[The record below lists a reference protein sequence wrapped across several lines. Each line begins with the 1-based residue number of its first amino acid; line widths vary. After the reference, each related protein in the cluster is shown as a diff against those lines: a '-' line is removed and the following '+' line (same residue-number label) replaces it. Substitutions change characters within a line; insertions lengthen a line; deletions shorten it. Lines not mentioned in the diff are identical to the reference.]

1 MPSRATKAPDAM
13 DTVIDSVVDRI
24 GRRGWPLL
32 ASVLF
37 VIVGVI
43 YFFRWGSVFHHN
55 PSQWLS
61 PGDLWDTVR
70 ASTSLVAG
78 HLGAIYSSHS
88 GFFSPPAFLIVLAPL
103 SALRY
108 RFNTTFVEVRDHGHL
123 LAHPLSYHAT
133 SGGPY
138 FTTSTAFLGA
148 KQFAVH
154 SELFVVLALYVLV
167 LSCVV
172 LLACDALA
180 ERLQIPSSRR
190 AVLSVAEAVLLWN
203 VVVIWGHPQDAIAVA
218 FAIYSVIF
226 ALDRRFSGAG
236 WLFGLALAFQ
246 PLTIVVFPILLGIS
260 GRNKALGLALRG
272 VVPAAVL
279 LIGPFVADFH
289 STYRSVV
296 VQPAFPDTRYNHK
309 TPWTSLAPTISGRGV
324 NTTVGGGPLRVV
336 VLALAA
342 GLGWVVIRWR
352 DRPEMVVW
360 AVAVALALRC
370 YLEAVMT
377 PYYIWPAL
385 AVAAVV
391 AARSTWPRFAIV
403 LAVAIA
409 TTILAQTRMG
419 LWPWWIVDV
428 GGVTIVLAVAARP
441 EPVPDV
447 EAATGRRTA
456 QAGVVAA
463 RPARPTRPTRP
474 APASNRARTATTK
487 KKRKAA
493 RADRKRSAR
502 S

>member
-1 MPSRATKAPDAM
+1 M
-13 DTVIDSVVDRI
+13 
-24 GRRGWPLL
+24 
-32 ASVLF
+32 
-37 VIVGVI
+37 
-43 YFFRWGSVFHHN
+43 
-55 PSQWLS
+55 
-61 PGDLWDTVR
+61 
-70 ASTSLVAG
+70 
-78 HLGAIYSSHS
+78 
-88 GFFSPPAFLIVLAPL
+88 
-103 SALRY
+103 
-108 RFNTTFVEVRDHGHL
+108 
-123 LAHPLSYHAT
+123 
-133 SGGPY
+133 
-138 FTTSTAFLGA
+138 
-148 KQFAVH
+148 H

-167 LSCVV
+167 LSCVA

-180 ERLQIPSSRR
+180 ERLQVPGSRR

-226 ALDRRFSGAG
+226 ALDRRFSAAG

-272 VVPAAVL
+272 VAPAAVL

-289 STYRSVV
+289 ATYRSVV

-309 TPWTSLAPTISGRGV
+309 TPWTSLAPSISGRGA

-336 VLALAA
+336 VLALAS

-352 DRPEMVVW
+352 NRPEMVVW

-391 AARSTWPRFAIV
+391 AARSTWPRFGIV
-403 LAVAIA
+403 LVVAIA
-409 TTILAQTRMG
+409 TTILAQTRIG
-419 LWPWWIVDV
+419 LWPWWIAAV
-428 GGVTIVLAVAARP
+428 GGMTIVLTVAARP

-447 EAATGRRTA
+447 AVTTGSRTA
-456 QAGVVAA
+456 RAGVVAA
-463 RPARPTRPTRP
+463 RPTRPTP
-474 APASNRARTATTK
+474 TSNRARTTTTK

>member
-13 DTVIDSVVDRI
+13 DTVIDNLVDRI

-37 VIVGVI
+37 VVAGLI

-55 PSQWLS
+55 PSEWLS

-70 ASTSLVAG
+70 ASTSLVGG
-78 HLGAIYSSHS
+78 HLGSIYSSHS

-108 RFNTTFVEVRDHGHL
+108 RFSTTFVEFRDHGQL
-123 LAHPLSYHAT
+123 LARPLGFHAT

-138 FTTSTAFLGA
+138 FTTTTATLGA

-154 SELFVVLALYVLV
+154 PQLFIVLALYVLI
-167 LSCVV
+167 LSCVA

-180 ERLQIPSSRR
+180 ERLQVPRSRR
-190 AVLSVAEAVLLWN
+190 AVLSFAEGVLLWN

-218 FAIYSVIF
+218 IALYSVIF
-226 ALDRRFSGAG
+226 ALDRRFAGAG

-246 PLTIVVFPILLGIS
+246 PLTIVVFPILLGVS
-260 GRNKALGLALRG
+260 GRTKALGLALRG
-272 VVPAAVL
+272 VLPAAVL

-296 VQPAFPDTRYNHK
+296 VQPAFPDTSYNHK
-309 TPWTSLAPTISGRGV
+309 TPWTSLAPTISGQGAT
-324 NTTVGGGPLRVV
+324 TTVGGGPLRVA

-342 GLGWVVIRWR
+342 GLGWVVVRWR

-385 AVAAVV
+385 AVGAVV
-391 AARSTWPRFAIV
+391 AARSTWPRFGIV
-403 LAVAIA
+403 LVLAIA
-409 TTILAQTRMG
+409 TTALAQSRLS
-419 LWPWWIVDV
+419 LWPWWIIDV
-428 GGVTIVLAVAARP
+428 GGLTAVLAVAAHP
-441 EPVPDV
+441 EPSPEV
-447 EAATGRRTA
+447 AATTGSRTGR
-456 QAGVVAA
+456 AGVAAA
-463 RPARPTRPTRP
+463 RATRPTRP
-474 APASNRARTATTK
+474 APASARARTTTTK

-493 RADRKRSAR
+493 RTDRKRSAR